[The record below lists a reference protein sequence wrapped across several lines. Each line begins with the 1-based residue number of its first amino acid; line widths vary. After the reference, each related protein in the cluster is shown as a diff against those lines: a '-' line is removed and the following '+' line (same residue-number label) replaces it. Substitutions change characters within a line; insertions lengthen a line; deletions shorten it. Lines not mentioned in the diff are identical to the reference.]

1 MAIDRL
7 LDECAYIKK
16 NSLKTMNNIQ
26 DRESRLEEMINSLK
40 REKWNKRMLQRHWT
54 VDRKTA

>member
-1 MAIDRL
+1 MSAHTL
-7 LDECAYIKK
+7 NEQFK
-16 NSLKTMNNIQ
+16 NMNNIQ

-54 VDRKTA
+54 VDRKNSLTEKSS